1 MKNLVATIALLCLS
15 STVLAHDIYSNLRD
29 RAGHYCC
36 NGQDCRPVQ
45 ATVLPDGNYYLP
57 ERYENVSRR
66 RLPSDAPG
74 GWSVKHDFWQGHYSG
89 AQATT
94 TLIAVPSCCGRKVAR
109 FCSSNTKVP
118 PSLIA

>member
-1 MKNLVATIALLCLS
+1 MRCNDLQTTIA
-15 STVLAHDIYSNLRD
+15 IIRSNKLIAKGRRSD
-29 RAGHYCC
+29 
-36 NGQDCRPVQ
+36 
-45 ATVLPDGNYYLP
+45 DGNDHHRNKPGETQRALL